1 MSRATEADRG
11 MRAVLRV
18 RGVRERESRIRLVHA
33 LDAVRHHENEVA
45 RHQHA
50 LALAVRPTEGTVAD
64 FVSARNLLAGMA
76 AAIKEAEQQLAA
88 SRAAAAEAHQR
99 WQADKAQVR
108 AVELLLEERAA
119 RRADE
124 RRRAEVR
131 EVDDVVS
138 ALHSHTNTSRQSNNN
153 HPERRAS

>member
-18 RGVRERESRIRLVHA
+18 RGVRERQSRIRLVHA

-45 RHQHA
+45 RHQQA
-50 LALAVRPTEGTVAD
+50 LALAARPTEGTVAD

-76 AAIKEAEQQLAA
+76 AAVKEAEQHLAA
-88 SRAAAAEAHQR
+88 SRTAAAEAHQR

-124 RRRAEVR
+124 HRRAEVR
-131 EVDDVVS
+131 EVDDVVG
-138 ALHSHTNTSRQSNNN
+138 ALSSHTSRQSNNN
-153 HPERRAS
+153 HQERRAS

>member
-1 MSRATEADRG
+1 MSRATETDRG

-18 RGVRERESRIRLVHA
+18 RGVRERESRIRLVHV

-45 RHQHA
+45 RHQQA
-50 LALAVRPTEGTVAD
+50 LVLAARPTEGTVAE
-64 FVSARNLLAGMA
+64 FVTARNLLAGMA
-76 AAIKEAEQQLAA
+76 AAVKDAEQQLAA

-108 AVELLLEERAA
+108 AVEVLLEERAA

-131 EVDDVVS
+131 EIDDVVG
-138 ALHSHTNTSRQSNNN
+138 ALHSHTSRQSNNN
-153 HPERRAS
+153 QQERRAS